1 MHKRIIYT
9 SVLILAMLLSCSS
22 CNKYLTLLP
31 QDGII
36 RQEFWQNKEQVQAA
50 VIGIYASLLQ
60 NSASSSTSAT
70 VVVVGTN
77 ATDRS
82 VAECM
87 FNWGEIR
94 GDNVSAGPGVSNDAG
109 NMIAGNILPTN
120 SITSWTAMYRTINL
134 CNTFIKYAPAVV
146 GIDGTFTTASL
157 NAYMAEAFTL
167 RALMYFYLVR
177 SFGDVPLKL
186 TPTSSDA
193 DLVQLTTTPQATVL
207 KQIVADL
214 TTAAANAVFTYGDR
228 ASDKGRITRYTV
240 YATQAD
246 VYLWLEDYANCIT
259 ACDKIINSG
268 QFGYVAGD
276 SGFFNTLYFNGNSN
290 ESIFELQFDTQA
302 LNPFYP
308 MFGLVPI
315 FLANPNVLTNVFPV
329 DANNPDNPD
338 IRSAVNIN
346 VGSSFIWK
354 YISLDATH
362 LRGVTTSYAH
372 WIVYRYADITLMKAE
387 ACAWSNRTADALSI
401 INDVRRRAHAITLT
415 QENPDLTDPL
425 SVSNYVMDE
434 RDRELMYEG
443 KRWYDILRNAKR
455 NNYANIGILLN
466 IVAASAPPASQQSI
480 LNKYKDH
487 NSHYFPIFFN
497 EIQNDPNLVQNPF
510 YK

>member
-9 SVLILAMLLSCSS
+9 SVLVLAMLLSCSS
-22 CNKYLTLLP
+22 CNKYLTLQP
-31 QDGII
+31 QDGIT

-50 VIGIYASLLQ
+50 IIGVYASLLQ
-60 NSASSSTSAT
+60 PSSSSA
-70 VVVVGTN
+70 GDR
-77 ATDRS
+77 TDRP

-87 FNWGEIR
+87 FEWGEIR
-94 GDNVSAGPGVSNDAG
+94 GDNLSTGPGASTDVG
-109 NMIAGNILPTN
+109 NMISGNILPTN
-120 SITSWTAMYRTINL
+120 SITSWTSMYRTINL
-134 CNTFIKYAPAVV
+134 CNTFIKYAPAVI
-146 GIDGTFTTASL
+146 GIDDTFTQSSL
-157 NAYMAEAFTL
+157 DAYLAEALTV

-186 TPTSSDA
+186 TPTASDA
-193 DLVQLTTTPQATVL
+193 DLIQLNKTPQADIL

-214 TTAAANAVFTYGDR
+214 TTASNTALFTYNDR

-246 VYLWLEDYANCIT
+246 VYLWMENYPACIT

-276 SGFFNTLYFNGNSN
+276 SAFFNTLYFNGNSN

-302 LNPFYP
+302 LNSFYQLFAVTP
-308 MFGLVPI
+308 V
-315 FLANPNVLTNVFPV
+315 FLANPVVLTSVFPV
-329 DANNPDNPD
+329 DANNPDNAD
-338 IRSAVNIN
+338 IRSAIN
-346 VGSSFIWK
+346 VNVGNSDVWK
-354 YISLDATH
+354 YVSLDANH
-362 LRGVTTSYAH
+362 LRGLNTSYAH
-372 WIVYRYADITLMKAE
+372 WIVYRYADVTLMKAE
-387 ACAWSNRTADALSI
+387 ACAWSNREADAISI
-401 INDVRRRAHAITLT
+401 INAVRKRANAISATA
-415 QENPDLTDPL
+415 EAPDLTDPL
-425 SVSNYVMDE
+425 AVSNYVMDE

-455 NNYANIGILLN
+455 NNYANISILLN

-480 LNKYKDH
+480 LNKYLDH